1 MKNNII
7 SGLAKT
13 RAKFMAALPI
23 ILFFVC
29 LFYSII
35 LLFGV
40 SYVILV
46 SVTTILF
53 KVNFRKYFTV
63 KQLLT
68 LIGTQFLMAFL
79 GVLATMN
86 LPLCLILNL
95 TVPFLLVFLQTNQF
109 NQQGYYASAM
119 CFTFLQLKHVGWQ
132 GLPKELGVLG
142 YGLAILTAALFFCS
156 MKNGKEDSFIPAQ
169 KGLIL
174 LANAIRKSI
183 QPDAR
188 ERSEAKQELFPI
200 LQGLYKEA
208 YKTRGL
214 TYVVSSKGKIQYMF
228 ALLFQRAVYFL
239 SNPLQDGSLV
249 SEDSHGLFLR
259 LAEYMEAAG
268 NEGFQTDSMHLE
280 AFTRQGQKLLA
291 ETKSR
296 DEAPFLFARNFLD
309 LFLFILEN
317 IREMEEKEPAP
328 SWKLPTYSQPLRKLF
343 CRIKTDAFE
352 TRFALRLS
360 VVLTAAFTYNTIF
373 QANHGYWFALNAFL
387 LLRPMY
393 EDSASRV
400 KSRFVG
406 TVAGCLLLQFLIPLF
421 PGSAWHYILATLM
434 AVGLYMEIP
443 GTWKQALFSTCF
455 ALTLTTMAL
464 PQHLALELRLLYVVA
479 AILLVVVVNHFFFP
493 TSMKSQFSY
502 NLNQLFHIHHMYL
515 RLLEQ
520 SLNSPLDYGT
530 ICDIQIFYHMVHDQI
545 LEYLTTTSDQD
556 SAFIRELLWISWYMV
571 SEAEQMLFLIN
582 NRKIHRLDVKQM
594 DDYLM
599 FTACILSDIQKKLNM
614 KGENNP
620 VTAQYTAYKRSMEGE
635 PRLSKQMERYSKQVS
650 RMYLCVSRHS
660 AAPVSQG
667 QRPFPLP

>member
-1 MKNNII
+1 MKNKII
-7 SGLAKT
+7 LELAKI

-23 ILFFVC
+23 ILFFIC

-53 KVNFRKYFTV
+53 KVNYRKYFTV
-63 KQLLT
+63 KQLLI
-68 LIGTQFLMAFL
+68 LIGTQSLMAFL
-79 GVLATMN
+79 GILATLN
-86 LPLCLILNL
+86 LPMCLILNL
-95 TVPFLLVFLQTNQF
+95 TVPFLLVFLQTSQF
-109 NQQGYYASAM
+109 NQQGYYAGAM
-119 CFTFLQLKHVGWQ
+119 CFTFLQLRHVGWQ
-132 GLPKELGVLG
+132 GLPKEMGVLG
-142 YGLAILTAALFFCS
+142 YGLVILTAALFFCS
-156 MKNGKEDSFIPAQ
+156 MKNRKDDCFIPAQ

-174 LANAIRKSI
+174 LAKAIRKSM
-183 QPDAR
+183 QSDTG
-188 ERSEAKQELFPI
+188 EGSYMDQELFPI

-214 TYVVSSKGKIQYMF
+214 TYVVSPKGKLQYMF

-239 SNPLQDGSLV
+239 SNPLQSGSLMGA
-249 SEDSHGLFLR
+249 EGHGLLLR
-259 LAEYMEAAG
+259 LAEYMETAG
-268 NEGFQTDSMHLE
+268 KGGFQPESIHLDALTHQGKSLLKE
-280 AFTRQGQKLLA
+280 A
-291 ETKSR
+291 ESR
-296 DEAPFLFARNFLD
+296 DEAPFLFARNFLEP
-309 LFLFILEN
+309 FLSILEN
-317 IREMEEKEPAP
+317 IREMEEKEPTPA
-328 SWKLPTYSQPLRKLF
+328 WKLPTYSQPLRKLF

-360 VVLTAAFTYNTIF
+360 VVLTASFTYNTIL

-393 EDSASRV
+393 EDSAYRV
-400 KSRFVG
+400 KSRFIG

-434 AVGLYMEIP
+434 AVGLYMEVP

-464 PQHLALELRLLYVVA
+464 PQHLALELRLFYVAA
-479 AILLVVVVNHFFFP
+479 AILLVVLVNHFFFP

-520 SLNSPLDYGT
+520 SLNAPLDYGT
-530 ICDIQIFYHMVHDQI
+530 ICDIQIFYHLVHDQI
-545 LEYLTTTSDQD
+545 LEYLTGTSDQD

-582 NRKIHRLDVKQM
+582 NRKIHRLNVKQM

-599 FTACILSDIQKKLNM
+599 FTACILSDIQKNLNM
-614 KGENNP
+614 KGENIP
-620 VTAQYTAYKRSMEGE
+620 MTTQYTSYKRSMDGE
-635 PRLSKQMERYSKQVS
+635 PRLSEQMERYSMQVS

-660 AAPVSQG
+660 AMSAPISQG
-667 QRPFPLP
+667 QTN